1 MKPLRCLLQRPVT
14 VCGQAYL
21 SLQGQG
27 GHALNAA
34 LNTTYLPLSLIL
46 KYAPPPLNEKKTGSI
61 LQDEQN
67 RALFLQ
73 GAKLQA

>member
-14 VCGQAYL
+14 VSGQAYL
-21 SLQGQG
+21 SLQGQD

-46 KYAPPPLNEKKTGSI
+46 KYVPPLNEKKTGSI

>member
-1 MKPLRCLLQRPVT
+1 MKPLRCLLQPPVT

-21 SLQGQG
+21 PLQGQG
-27 GHALNAA
+27 GHALDAA
-34 LNTTYLPLSLIL
+34 LNTTYPPLPLIL
-46 KYAPPPLNEKKTGSI
+46 KCAPPPLNEKKTGSI